1 MPDYP
6 EGERQPARS
15 SEEFLAYFFRIQ
27 RRVHVYELIATI

>member
-15 SEEFLAYFFRIQ
+15 SEEFLAYFSHIQ
-27 RRVHVYELIATI
+27 RRVRIYELITTI

>member
-27 RRVHVYELIATI
+27 RRVHVSELIITI